1 MVLTFVPSSHTSW
14 LGVKE
19 WEEVKGPFIFMILKA
34 TCKAAETSVRS
45 WSMVL
50 SHSSTESIWDVVE
63 TGGRNS
69 G

>member
-1 MVLTFVPSSHTSW
+1 MFVLSGHTSW

-19 WEEVKGPFIFMILKA
+19 WEEVVGPFHFIMSEA
-34 TCKAAETSVRS
+34 TCRAAETSVRS

-50 SHSSTESIWDVVE
+50 SRFLMECILDVGK